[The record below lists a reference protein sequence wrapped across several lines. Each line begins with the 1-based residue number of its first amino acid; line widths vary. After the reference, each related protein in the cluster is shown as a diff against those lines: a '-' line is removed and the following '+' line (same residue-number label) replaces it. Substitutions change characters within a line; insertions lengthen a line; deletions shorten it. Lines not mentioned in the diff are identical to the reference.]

1 MRKRPPAWT
10 PPGRSAP
17 GAGDPSL
24 SPGAGETL
32 DCLCGHWKIFQLRR
46 GHRYSTDDLLTAW
59 FAADALSKEGRVPAT
74 QLDLGCG
81 VGSIGMLLLWRFPK
95 LRLVGIEAQRPSVD
109 LARRSARYNGVAA
122 RAEIRWGDFRTPGSL
137 TDIELFD
144 VVTASPPYLTAG
156 EGSRS
161 DRPQRGPCRFEDR
174 GGVAAYLEK
183 AAAHLAPG
191 GLVAW
196 VHATRYTDANL
207 RAAQAAGFSSVA
219 RLPVVFREERQGVIT
234 LFRATLEGDWKDQ
247 EFAPLVVR
255 RGDGSWS
262 AEYAAVRRVMGYP
275 V

>member
-10 PPGRSAP
+10 PPGPSAP

-137 TDIELFD
+137 TDVELFD

-156 EGSRS
+156 EGRRS

-174 GGVAAYLEK
+174 GGVDAYLEK

-196 VHATRYTDANL
+196 VHATRYTEANL
-207 RAAQAAGFSSVA
+207 RAARAAGFSSVA
-219 RLPVVFREERQGVIT
+219 SRPVGFREERESVIT
-234 LFRATLEGDWKDQ
+234 LFRATREGSSKEEELE
-247 EFAPLVVR
+247 PLVVR
-255 RGDGSWS
+255 RSDGAWS
-262 AEYAAVRRVMGYP
+262 GEYAAVRRAMGYP